1 MTINI
6 IKYKERRD
14 YGRSIYGNIEKCIGN
29 SYIDGCMSIDLDII
43 KENVFEINIKKL
55 KYILNEMIENR
66 NKKLSIIIR

>member
-43 KENVFEINIKKL
+43 KENIFE
-55 KYILNEMIENR
+55 
-66 NKKLSIIIR
+66 